1 MGGTNHIMEAPG
13 LGAEW
18 EAQFGPDMANQ
29 DMEDRLYTKVAHI
42 GEGSYADVYLATPRK
57 NPFAKKKYV
66 IKELDVMSMEEKDQ
80 KKALL
85 EVNILST
92 LKHPN
97 IIGYKESYLHD
108 GFLCIVMEHADGG
121 DIFHH
126 ISQARE
132 LGYYIDESI
141 IVSWLAQIL
150 LSLEYVHANQLLH
163 RDIKPQNIFL
173 MANGMVKLGDFGVS
187 RVLDDPMALVKTTTG
202 TPCYFSPELCRNEP
216 YNAKSDI
223 WALGSITYEM
233 ASLMPPFPSEDMAQ
247 MCEDICSAEP
257 YPLPEHYSNDL
268 RVAIKMMME
277 KDPDRRP
284 TAQQLL
290 RMPMLRKVCRRLPW
304 ARAQTTACAGD
315 ERKRRKKRNKQ
326 RAPTSVGKSRKGKP
340 AALPTLNQEEVHM
353 AMRMQQKHQMAGSRA
368 ALPSI
373 GELCDELSEETKLM
387 PIHEEADGDGV
398 QLHEVDE
405 TRQCDGE
412 ELFDIELS
420 NVSGHAEELGVGE
433 CGEEPVQGN
442 FLGECGDTGGTS
454 NGMDGIRTNR
464 DVLFQPSSS

>member
-1 MGGTNHIMEAPG
+1 MEAPG

-29 DMEDRLYTKVAHI
+29 DMEDQLYTKVAHI

-257 YPLPEHYSNDL
+257 YPLPEHYSNEL

-277 KDPDRRP
+277 KDPERRP

-290 RMPMLRKVCRRLPW
+290 RMPMLRKVCRRLHGLEPRRPHALETKGRDGKRGTSSVLPPRLVSQGRVSLLVFPRLIKKKYIW
-304 ARAQTTACAGD
+304 RCACNRSTRWRGQG
-315 ERKRRKKRNKQ
+315 Q
-326 RAPTSVGKSRKGKP
+326 RC
-340 AALPTLNQEEVHM
+340 
-353 AMRMQQKHQMAGSRA
+353 
-368 ALPSI
+368 LPS
-373 GELCDELSEETKLM
+373 ESCAM
-387 PIHEEADGDGV
+387 
-398 QLHEVDE
+398 
-405 TRQCDGE
+405 
-412 ELFDIELS
+412 
-420 NVSGHAEELGVGE
+420 N
-433 CGEEPVQGN
+433 
-442 FLGECGDTGGTS
+442 
-454 NGMDGIRTNR
+454 
-464 DVLFQPSSS
+464 